1 MQIFHFSLKCLC
13 IYRFMLAGG
22 FLSTQMTL
30 RRYGAHVFH
39 VESSFCDFFF
49 FFGLALEN
57 KSHPQL
63 PCLSFGIFSPKH
75 TGSLVESC
83 IFQKIRLKLSSLL
96 FKFFLL

>member
-49 FFGLALEN
+49 FFFAL
-57 KSHPQL
+57 L
-63 PCLSFGIFSPKH
+63 WRTRVTLSFLASALAFFSKAH
-75 TGSLVESC
+75 RFSC
-83 IFQKIRLKLSSLL
+83 GELHLPEDKTKIV
-96 FKFFLL
+96 FTTI

>member
-39 VESSFCDFFF
+39 IDSTFCDFFF
-49 FFGLALEN
+49 FFLSCFGEQESSSASL
-57 KSHPQL
+57 PQL
-63 PCLSFGIFSPKH
+63 WHLSPKH

-83 IFQKIRLKLSSLL
+83 IFQKIRLRLSSLL
-96 FKFFLL
+96 